1 LISKMNL
8 TTKMMVFIGT
18 VTAIAL
24 AATIIISYV
33 LSSNMAIEE
42 GFAKVEEMAYRYSNE
57 VKAEIELPLDTAR
70 TLAQTLRQ

>member
-42 GFAKVEEMAYRYSNE
+42 GFAKVEEMAYKCNGVRRRQR
-57 VKAEIELPLDTAR
+57 R
-70 TLAQTLRQ
+70 TWCF

>member
-1 LISKMNL
+1 
-8 TTKMMVFIGT
+8 MMVFIGT

-33 LSSNMAIEE
+33 LSSNMGNRR

-57 VKAEIELPLDTAR
+57 VKAEIELPS
-70 TLAQTLRQ
+70 TLPGLWLKL